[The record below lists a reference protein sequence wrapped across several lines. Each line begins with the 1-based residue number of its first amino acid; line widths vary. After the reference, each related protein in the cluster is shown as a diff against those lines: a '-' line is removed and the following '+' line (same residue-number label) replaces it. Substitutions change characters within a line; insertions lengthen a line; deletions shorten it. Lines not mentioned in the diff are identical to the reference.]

1 MLFRVDPTL
10 NEPLSMQIAANVRRS
25 ILAKEVRIGGRLPS
39 ASSLAEVL
47 NVSIHT
53 VLAAY
58 QSLRS
63 EGVIELRRGRGAIVR
78 MSGDDMRLQLYEPLQ
93 TLFGVVS
100 RLGLDDEELLRIVRD
115 ALGSYRSAGEST
127 WSLSESPRTD
137 GALGSER

>member
-10 NEPLSMQIAANVRRS
+10 DEPLSIQIATNIRRS
-25 ILAKEVRIGGRLPS
+25 ILAKEVEIGSRLPS

-47 NVSIHT
+47 SVNIHT

-78 MSGDDMRLQLYEPLQ
+78 VSGDDMRLQLHEPLQ
-93 TLFGVVS
+93 VLFGAAS
-100 RLGLDDEELLRIVRD
+100 RLGLDDEQLLRVVRE
-115 ALGSYRSAGEST
+115 ALVSYRSAGASARSSRSST
-127 WSLSESPRTD
+127 
-137 GALGSER
+137 